1 MTTMARKIL
10 VKQTK
15 SGITEKPKQRLTL
28 RALGLRHMNA
38 ERIHEDNSVIRGML
52 NKVLH
57 LVSVKEIKE

>member
-1 MTTMARKIL
+1 MIMARKII
-10 VKQTK
+10 VKQIK

-28 RALGLRHMNA
+28 RALGLRRMNA
-38 ERIHEDNSVIRGML
+38 ERIHDDNLVIRGML